1 MRRVRFGK
9 YLAGRLLSWFM
20 VIFIGITFM
29 FFIPRFFPADPVE
42 GMIAKILSMTSLP
55 EDQVVYIRESLRMQY
70 GLQGTLWQQYLGF
83 LKGAVRLDFGPSLM
97 NFPTDASSIVM
108 RYLPYTVG
116 LSLVTTVVA
125 WTLGNLIGMLA
136 GFRKNKKSSV
146 VLEYIA
152 IFIYPIPYFILA
164 LVVQILFCF
173 VWRIF
178 PLTATI
184 VLNQGAARF
193 WETLLRSSILPACTM
208 VVVGFGWWV
217 ISMKAMSENTA
228 EEEYVR
234 FARLRGIREGKIATS
249 YVFRNSIIPQVS
261 GLSISLGGV
270 FGGALMTEIIFQY
283 PGVGQL
289 VQKAITQADYNMIMA
304 TVSISIVSISTAT
317 LAADLI
323 YPLID
328 PRIRFQ

>member
-1 MRRVRFGK
+1 MHFWK
-9 YLAGRLLSWFM
+9 YMAGRLLAWFL
-20 VIFIGITFM
+20 VIFIGITLM
-29 FFIPRFFPADPVE
+29 FFIPRLFPADPVE
-42 GMIAKILSMTSLP
+42 GMISNMLSKTSLSV
-55 EDQVVYIRESLRMQY
+55 EQIQSMRASLRIQY
-70 GLQGTLWQQYLGF
+70 GLEGTLWEQYLRF
-83 LKGAVRLDFGPSLM
+83 LGNAAKFDFGPSLT
-97 NFPTDASSIVM
+97 NFPASASSIVA

-116 LSLVTTVVA
+116 LSLVTTILA
-125 WTLGNLIGMLA
+125 WTLGNIIGMLA
-136 GFRKNKKSSV
+136 GFRKNKLSST

-164 LVVQILFCF
+164 LVVQIFFCYILK
-173 VWRIF
+173 WF
-178 PLTATI
+178 PITATI
-184 VLNQGAARF
+184 IQNQGTAAF
-193 WETLLRSSILPACTM
+193 WTSLLRSSILPATTM

-217 ISMKAMSENTA
+217 ISMKAMSSNTA
-228 EEEYVR
+228 EEEFVR
-234 FARLRGIREGKIATS
+234 YARYRGLSEGKIAKS

-289 VQKAITQADYNMIMA
+289 VQKAIMQADYNMIMA

-317 LAADLI
+317 LFADLL